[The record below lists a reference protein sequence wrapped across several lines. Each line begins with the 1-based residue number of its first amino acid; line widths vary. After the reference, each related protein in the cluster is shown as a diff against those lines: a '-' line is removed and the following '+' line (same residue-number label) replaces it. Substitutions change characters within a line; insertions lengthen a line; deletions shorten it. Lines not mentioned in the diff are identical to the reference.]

1 MIEEL
6 INNAVLV
13 AAILAPI
20 TTGIIEVMKQTLNI
34 NNRYLPILS
43 LLVGILVAVAI
54 ALGTGQDVVQ
64 FVLVGIVG
72 GLSSSGLYDQ
82 GKIKED
88 EQINGKQV

>member
-6 INNAVLV
+6 VNNAVLV
-13 AAILAPI
+13 AVILAPL
-20 TTGIIEVMKQTLNI
+20 TTGIIEVAKQTLNI

-43 LLVGILVAVAI
+43 LLVGIFVAVAI

-72 GLSSSGLYDQ
+72 GLSASGLYDQ
-82 GKIKED
+82 VKIKE
-88 EQINGKQV
+88 

>member
-20 TTGIIEVMKQTLNI
+20 TTGIIEVVKQTANI
-34 NNRYLPILS
+34 DKQYLPILS
-43 LLVGILVAVAI
+43 LLVGILVAVLI
-54 ALGTGQDVVQ
+54 ALGTDQDLVQ

-72 GLSSSGLYDQ
+72 GLSASGLYDQ
-82 GKIKED
+82 VKIKE
-88 EQINGKQV
+88 

>member
-6 INNAVLV
+6 VNNAVLV
-13 AAILAPI
+13 AVILAPL
-20 TTGIIEVMKQTLNI
+20 TTGIIEVVKQTLNI

-43 LLVGILVAVAI
+43 LLVGIFVAVAI

-72 GLSSSGLYDQ
+72 GLSSS
-82 GKIKED
+82 
-88 EQINGKQV
+88 

>member
-13 AAILAPI
+13 AVILAPI
-20 TTGIIEVMKQTLNI
+20 TTGIIEVVKQTLNI

-54 ALGTGQDVVQ
+54 ALGTGQDLVQ
-64 FVLVGIVG
+64 YVLVGIVG
-72 GLSSSGLYDQ
+72 GLSASGLYDQ
-82 GKIKED
+82 RKIKED
-88 EQINGKQV
+88 E

>member
-20 TTGIIEVMKQTLNI
+20 TTGIIEVVKQTANI
-34 NNRYLPILS
+34 NKQYLPILS
-43 LLVGILVAVAI
+43 LLVGILVAVLI
-54 ALGTGQDVVQ
+54 ALGTDQDIVQ

-72 GLSSSGLYDQ
+72 GLGASGLYDQ
-82 GKIKED
+82 AKIKE
-88 EQINGKQV
+88 

>member
-6 INNAVLV
+6 VNNAVLV
-13 AAILAPI
+13 AVILAPL
-20 TTGIIEVMKQTLNI
+20 TTGIIEVVKQTLNI

-43 LLVGILVAVAI
+43 LLVGIFVAVAI

-72 GLSSSGLYDQ
+72 GLSASGLYDQ
-82 GKIKED
+82 VKIKE
-88 EQINGKQV
+88 

>member
-13 AAILAPI
+13 AVILAPI
-20 TTGIIEVMKQTLNI
+20 TTGIIEVVKQTLNI
-34 NNRYLPILS
+34 DNRYLPILS

-64 FVLVGIVG
+64 YVLVGIVG
-72 GLSSSGLYDQ
+72 GLSSAGLYDQ
-82 GKIKED
+82 TKIMED
-88 EQINGKQV
+88 E

>member
-13 AAILAPI
+13 AVILAPI
-20 TTGIIEVMKQTLNI
+20 TTGIIEVVKQTLNI
-34 NNRYLPILS
+34 DNRYLPILS

-54 ALGTGQDVVQ
+54 ALGTGQDLVQ
-64 FVLVGIVG
+64 YVLVGIVG
-72 GLSSSGLYDQ
+72 GLSACGLYDQ

-88 EQINGKQV
+88 E